1 MTCTSIGVVAAL
13 SKYTCILILLVQSKR
28 INGRDCDGAIQVLHF
43 DNLKKYGSL
52 NLSNV
57 YRLMSKH
64 SLPLENIK
72 KHTHEIK

>member
-1 MTCTSIGVVAAL
+1 M
-13 SKYTCILILLVQSKR
+13 QSKR